1 MKFMYFTKNKKRGNI
16 IFLTTL
22 ILMFISQGIFIS
34 SIILKKDIYREKIL
48 KDSLKKLELQDKERT
63 IFKVYRKSTDNMTED
78 ELSKYMTFKE
88 GHVIWDRNYK
98 DEVVYT
104 DSGFFIDCIKI
115 NEKIINFSEGSK
127 SNNYRNIIRNYS
139 IYNSYNYMIVLLKKK
154 IKNIKIGETFIG
166 KGELV
171 CSIEVKY
178 FYTGHDNEN
187 QELRMRVDNE
197 QFKLDI

>member
-1 MKFMYFTKNKKRGNI
+1 MYFTKSKKRGNI

-48 KDSLKKLELQDKERT
+48 KDSLKNFELQDKERA
-63 IFKVYRKSTDNMTED
+63 IFKVYKKSIDNMTED

-104 DSGFFIDCIKI
+104 DSGFFIDYIKI

-139 IYNSYNYMIVLLKKK
+139 LYNSYNYMIVLLKKE

-178 FYTGHDNEN
+178 FCTGYDNEN

-197 QFKLDI
+197 QFKFDI